1 MIGLFCKTTWTEL
14 IANEEEALA
23 FEVKKNKLTGRKILI
38 VKYCKHYQNVTVIT
52 EANGIT
58 AKRSTLVDNP
68 KFKKLFEIDIKSKCV
83 TGFIKLFHDDF
94 IKNCKGFNYT
104 STVTWG

>member
-14 IANEEEALA
+14 IANEEEALD

-38 VKYCKHYQNVTVIT
+38 VRYCEHYHDVIITNENGVTVT
-52 EANGIT
+52 
-58 AKRSTLVDNP
+58 KHTLVKNP
-68 KFKKLFEIDIKSKCV
+68 KFKKLFEIDIKSKYV

-94 IKNCKGFNYT
+94 IKNCKGYNYT
-104 STVTWG
+104 STVIWG

>member
-1 MIGLFCKTTWTEL
+1 MIRLFCKTTWTEL

-38 VKYCKHYQNVTVIT
+38 VKYCKHYQDVTVIT
-52 EANGIT
+52 KTNGIT
-58 AKRSTLVDNP
+58 AKRITLVDNP

-83 TGFIKLFHDDF
+83 SGLIKLFHDDF
-94 IKNCKGFNYT
+94 IKNCEGFNYT

>member
-14 IANEEEALA
+14 IANGEEALD
-23 FEVKKNKLTGRKILI
+23 FEVKKNKLFGRKILI
-38 VKYCKHYQNVTVIT
+38 VRYCKHYQDVTVIT
-52 EANGIT
+52 KANGIT

-68 KFKKLFEIDIKSKCV
+68 KFKKLFEIDIKSKYV
-83 TGFIKLFHDDF
+83 SGFIKLFRDDF
-94 IKNCKGFNYT
+94 IKNCEGFNYT